1 METTTWLVFL
11 IQLGRTRR
19 KEEEPTDDLML
30 EMSTWATKLEEKD
43 SVRVQLDRCIH
54 GIVSPISWDVTPTT
68 TVSIYIYNI
77 HIMFTTYFCQEY
89 SI

>member
-1 METTTWLVFL
+1 MEATTWLVFL

-54 GIVSPISWDVTPTT
+54 GIVSPIS
-68 TVSIYIYNI
+68 
-77 HIMFTTYFCQEY
+77 
-89 SI
+89 